1 MTHKTRRYK
10 RKKRHNKRKGESKKH
25 NNTKKKFKLLKCS
38 PKNKDKVLD
47 FTCYTSESLHKLKK
61 IWNARH
67 PDVLIQSNTMYG
79 VKTMVLAG
87 GCNVAGFITSTKE
100 TLMPSIKDIEAAIKS
115 LSHGTNDR
123 KSIISIFIPS
133 LL

>member
-47 FTCYTSESLHKLKK
+47 FTCYTSESLLKLKK

-67 PDVLIQSNTMYG
+67 PDVLIQSNTPKEIWAQLQRNMS
-79 VKTMVLAG
+79 
-87 GCNVAGFITSTKE
+87 TSFNSEACWLRHQCIKHDIDKNLWDDTFAPKAPKE
-100 TLMPSIKDIEAAIKS
+100 WKKKP
-115 LSHGTNDR
+115 H
-123 KSIISIFIPS
+123 
-133 LL
+133 